1 MIFNSHRG
9 ALLAVLI
16 ACGVA
21 AAACAESVD
30 TPESPPADDPDGGL
44 STSGDARPD
53 AAVDGAAVDASSDV
67 QPTRSLCTV
76 HGWCHTLL
84 PPSQTLRDVWGDGTD
99 TVWAVSE
106 QGNILRYNGTAWTIA
121 YTTPGTLYA
130 IWGASP
136 TDIWVGGVDGL
147 FHGTGA
153 ASASLTWTRLATPT
167 TLPIFDIVGTSA
179 TDVWAVAHDAAP
191 VATTSTSSLIHYA
204 GPPADSND
212 PRNGWTEDARVS
224 AVSGQLSTFWFAGP
238 NDLWV
243 GGGSIVSG
251 STQPRT
257 WHRTVGDVGG
267 WTRDTTLVGRFGSA
281 TFRGAVATDADNI
294 LAFGASGSPGNTPI
308 NSYNLWGRRSSAAP
322 YMWADAFSTRLAPF
336 DPGCG
341 YQLHY
346 GGQVFGSSDI
356 WLYGDYGR
364 LCHYDGT
371 AWRTAAVSIED
382 VPFTDP
388 FFGSWA
394 STSDM
399 WVVGQDIAIHK
410 QLSP

>member
-1 MIFNSHRG
+1 MIFFNSHRG
-9 ALLAVLI
+9 ALFAVLV
-16 ACGVA
+16 ACGIA
-21 AAACAESVD
+21 AAACAESVG
-30 TPESPPADDPDGGL
+30 TPESPPADDPDGDL
-44 STSGDARPD
+44 SNSEDARPE
-53 AAVDGAAVDASSDV
+53 AAVDGATVDAGSDV

-76 HGWCHTLL
+76 HGWCHTPL
-84 PPSQTLRDVWGDGTD
+84 PPSQTLRDVWGDGTG

-106 QGNILRYNGTAWTIA
+106 QGNILRYDGTAWSIA
-121 YTTPGTLYA
+121 YTTPGKLYA

-153 ASASLTWTRLATPT
+153 ASASLTWTRLVTPT
-167 TLPIFDIVGTSA
+167 TLPIFDIVGKSA

-191 VATTSTSSLIHYA
+191 VATTSTSSVIHYA
-204 GPPADSND
+204 GPPANPSD
-212 PRNGWTEDARVS
+212 PMNGWTEDTTFS
-224 AVSGQLSTFWFAGP
+224 TVSGQLSTFWFAG

-243 GGGSIVSG
+243 GGGSIVG
-251 STQPRT
+251 SDPTPCT
-257 WHRTVGDVGG
+257 WHRTVGGAGG
-267 WTRDTTLVGRFGSA
+267 WTRDRSLEDAFRKV
-281 TFRGAVATDADNI
+281 TFRGAVATNADNI
-294 LAFGASGSPGNTPI
+294 LAFGTYGQP
-308 NSYNLWGRRSSAAP
+308 YNDWGRRTSSTTP
-322 YMWADAFSTRLAPF
+322 YAWTRAFQPADIRCTYNP
-336 DPGCG
+336 
-341 YQLHY
+341 YN
-346 GGQVFGSSDI
+346 GGQVFGPSDI

-371 AWRTAAVSIED
+371 ALTTAAVSIED

-394 STSDM
+394 STSEM